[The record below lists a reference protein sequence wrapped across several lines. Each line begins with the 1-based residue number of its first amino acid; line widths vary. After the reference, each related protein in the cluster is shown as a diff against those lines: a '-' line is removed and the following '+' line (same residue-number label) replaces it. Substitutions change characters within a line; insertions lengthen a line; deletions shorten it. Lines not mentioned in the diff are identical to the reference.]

1 MAYDDFTLSYIYDKN
16 KGYCNICGK
25 KLSYSNYGT
34 FNSKGA
40 WEVDHSK
47 SKVRGGTNHLNNLFS
62 SCISCNRSKQASST
76 KSARK
81 RYGRYYENK
90 SSDNNDNLLLGLG
103 IFFLFLGVAGLSMQ
117 NQNNIINN

>member
-25 KLSYSNYGT
+25 KLAYSNYGT
-34 FNSKGA
+34 LNTKGA

-47 SKVRGGTNHLNNLFS
+47 SKAKGGTNHRNNLFS
-62 SCISCNRSKQASST
+62 SCISCNRGKRACST

-81 RYGRYYENK
+81 KYGRYYEDK
-90 SSDNNDNLLLGLG
+90 SSNNNDDLLFGLG
-103 IFFLFLGVAGLSMQ
+103 IFLLFLGLAGLAKQ
-117 NQNNIINN
+117 NQNKQY